1 MPYSRSKKR
10 CIGYVYKKHQSRKFG
25 GEIIGFW
32 SGLTMV
38 VAAPFVV
45 AACAASA
52 AGAVV
57 VGLPAA
63 AAVLMIEEIENS

>member
-1 MPYSRSKKR
+1 
-10 CIGYVYKKHQSRKFG
+10 
-25 GEIIGFW
+25 
-32 SGLTMV
+32 MV

-45 AACAASA
+45 AGCAAGA

-63 AAVLMIEEIENS
+63 ATVLLIEEIENS

>member
-1 MPYSRSKKR
+1 ME
-10 CIGYVYKKHQSRKFG
+10 YVYNKITSRLIG
-25 GEIIGFW
+25 GDEIGFW
-32 SGLTMV
+32 SGLAMV

-45 AACAASA
+45 AGCAAGA

-63 AAVLMIEEIENS
+63 AAVLLIEEIENS